1 MKKENNE
8 LLHRFLKIASKGYV
22 KGVNNNTNSIGLT
35 FENLIGKTADSKFLP
50 DYKDVEIKCTSRFSR
65 YPISLFSYAF
75 DGKNEYEMNRLL
87 LKYGKKDVDFAERY
101 QLQGSLYCKKMT
113 KINDNYFK
121 LDVKTDESKIFL
133 SVYDLEKNLI
143 ESEAYIDIDNLKE
156 RIKVKLSN
164 LCIVHASKKKID
176 NDLHFRYYKIAF
188 YELIN
193 LDTFINLIKN
203 DNLNIFICGRV
214 SRSGSE
220 MGIQKNKN
228 IVFKIPKD
236 NISLLFE
243 KTYEYNFT
251 N

>member
-1 MKKENNE
+1 
-8 LLHRFLKIASKGYV
+8 
-22 KGVNNNTNSIGLT
+22 
-35 FENLIGKTADSKFLP
+35 
-50 DYKDVEIKCTSRFSR
+50 
-65 YPISLFSYAF
+65 
-75 DGKNEYEMNRLL
+75 MNRLL

-101 QLQGSLYCKKMT
+101 QLQGPLYCKKMT